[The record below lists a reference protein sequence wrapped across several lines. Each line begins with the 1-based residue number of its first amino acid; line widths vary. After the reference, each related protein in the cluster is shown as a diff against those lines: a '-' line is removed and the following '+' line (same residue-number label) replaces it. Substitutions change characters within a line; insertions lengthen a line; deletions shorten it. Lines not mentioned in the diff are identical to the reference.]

1 MTADNVDS
9 NRPENSIQI
18 IANPAQTE
26 RNDFENASYHSL
38 AYLDDISQKHLK
50 RITPIMFAHPRAEIN
65 TTETCSSSMDEFPN
79 IFTEQQLRNGGIV
92 VAFLVGIYCFTLLAI
107 ICDSYFLPC
116 VERICEA
123 LNLSQV
129 CFLCL
134 ALKLIYDKCL
144 PMQFV

>member
-1 MTADNVDS
+1 
-9 NRPENSIQI
+9 
-18 IANPAQTE
+18 
-26 RNDFENASYHSL
+26 
-38 AYLDDISQKHLK
+38 
-50 RITPIMFAHPRAEIN
+50 MFAHPRAEIN

-79 IFTEQQLRNGGIV
+79 LFSEEQLRDGGIV
-92 VAFLVGIYCFTLLAI
+92 LAFAIGIYCFTLLAI

-134 ALKLIYDKCL
+134 ALKWIGDNVYRCSLCDTFFRLPSVRATAYNELICRKYGTGLFCYQVVIATFFGL
-144 PMQFV
+144 QNIFLLLFLAISSIA